1 MYNIEDKEYVGD
13 LILLR
18 GVPGSGKTTVGEV
31 ILRCV
36 RGDNPDVLSAD
47 NFFMSDKGIY
57 NFDGSKLKEAHND
70 CLLKCAER
78 MKNEF
83 SRIVVANTFT
93 EEWEMEKYFEIAER
107 YKYRVHTLVVENRH
121 GGNNV
126 HGVPDEKVKQMR
138 DRFNV
143 KL

>member
-1 MYNIEDKEYVGD
+1 MEEKEYVGD

-18 GVPGSGKTTVGEV
+18 GIPGSGKTTLGEV

-36 RGDNPDVLSAD
+36 RGDNPDVISAD
-47 NFFMSDKGIY
+47 NFFVNEKGTY
-57 NFDGSKLKEAHND
+57 NFDATKLKEAHND

-83 SRIVVANTFT
+83 TRIVVANTFT

-107 YKYRVHTLVVENRH
+107 YKYRVHTMIVENRH
-121 GGNNV
+121 RGLNI
-126 HGVPDEKVKQMR
+126 HGVPDEKLEQMR
-138 DRFNV
+138 NRFNI